1 MFGHTASE
9 FPAPIDR
16 ASHVFTR
23 WSERGETGKTL
34 REQVIERLR
43 SQEQTGGERDLQGIR
58 LIDEDLSGLDLSGV
72 NFANADLSRANLT
85 GAKLVGASLT
95 RACLHGATLTDA
107 ECLKADFSHADL
119 SECIAERTGFG
130 HAKLHRAQLF
140 SANLNHSTF
149 AEADLSHADLRR
161 ASLRHCRFQKAQLC
175 HAEFHRSDLREA
187 DLEGANVDHAHF
199 RDADLRA
206 SRLRSLRNF
215 ASGVFLHADV
225 RDVDFSGA
233 YLLRSQIMDEN
244 YLHEF
249 KAAGPANRVTYWVWW
264 ATSDCGRSMLRF
276 AVWIVFITALFGFA
290 YGFVNV
296 NYGSHPTPL
305 SPYYFSWVTL
315 TTLGYGDVLPASTA
329 AQAVVM
335 LEVFAGYMSLG
346 GLLSIFSNKMARR
359 GE

>member
-16 ASHVFTR
+16 ANRVFTR
-23 WSERGETGKTL
+23 WNEQDDQGKTL

-43 SQEQTGGERDLQGIR
+43 GQEQAGGERDLQGIR

-72 NFANADLSRANLT
+72 NLANADLSRANLT
-85 GAKLVGASLT
+85 GAKLVGAILT

-130 HAKLHRAQLF
+130 HANLRRAQLF

-149 AEADLSHADLRR
+149 AEADLRHADLRR
-161 ASLRHCRFQKAQLC
+161 ASLRHCRLKKAQLC
-175 HAEFHRSDLREA
+175 HAEFGRADLRDA
-187 DLEGANVDHAHF
+187 DLEGADVDHAHF
-199 RDADLRA
+199 VEADLRA
-206 SRLRSLRNF
+206 SRLRTLKNF
-215 ASGVFLHADV
+215 SNGVFLHADI

-233 YLLRSQIMDEN
+233 YLLRRQIMDEN

-249 KAAGPANRVTYWVWW
+249 KSAGTANRITYWVWW
-264 ATSDCGRSMLRF
+264 VTSDCGRSMLRF
-276 AVWIVFITALFGFA
+276 ALWIFLITAAFGVA
-290 YGFVNV
+290 YGFVNID
-296 NYGSHPTPL
+296 YGRYPTAL
-305 SPYYFSWVTL
+305 SPYYFSCVTL

-329 AQAVVM
+329 AQVVVM